1 MVCTEPLTLPS
12 TLLTGELSLCS
23 TLGHALTMIMNTPHV
38 LASLT
43 LTVNSGFA
51 LTTVNTVNKWC
62 KSLFYQGSVV
72 DDDS

>member
-1 MVCTEPLTLPS
+1 MVCTESITRPLTL
-12 TLLTGELSLCS
+12 LTDELSLCS
-23 TLGHALTMIMNTPHV
+23 TLGLLLTMIVNTPHA

-62 KSLFYQGSVV
+62 KSLFYQRSLV
-72 DDDS
+72 DDEC

>member
-1 MVCTEPLTLPS
+1 MVCAESITLSS
-12 TLLTGELSLCS
+12 TLLTIALSLCFVV
-23 TLGHALTMIMNTPHV
+23 GQVLTMIVNTPHA

-62 KSLFYQGSVV
+62 KSLFYQRSLV
-72 DDDS
+72 DDDC

>member
-1 MVCTEPLTLPS
+1 MVCAESITLP
-12 TLLTGELSLCS
+12 TTPITAGLSLCFVM
-23 TLGHALTMIMNTPHV
+23 GQALTMTANTSHL

-62 KSLFYQGSVV
+62 KSLFYQRSLV
-72 DDDS
+72 DDEC

>member
-1 MVCTEPLTLPS
+1 MVCAESITLS
-12 TLLTGELSLCS
+12 SLLLTTGLSLCFVM
-23 TLGHALTMIMNTPHV
+23 GQVLTMTVNTTHV

-62 KSLFYQGSVV
+62 KSLFYQRSLV
-72 DDDS
+72 DDEC

>member
-1 MVCTEPLTLPS
+1 MVCAESITLP
-12 TLLTGELSLCS
+12 TTPITAVLSLCFV
-23 TLGHALTMIMNTPHV
+23 LGQLLTMLVNTPHA

-62 KSLFYQGSVV
+62 KSLFYQRSLV
-72 DDDS
+72 DDDG

>member
-23 TLGHALTMIMNTPHV
+23 TLGHVLTMIVNTPHA

-51 LTTVNTVNKWC
+51 LTTVNTVNKWHN
-62 KSLFYQGSVV
+62 SWFFNRTLV
-72 DDDS
+72 DGDR